1 MMSTN
6 PPLATS
12 LVTSHQTRH
21 SQESAHTITFTRR
34 LSAEGYDQL
43 DTVGAVSD
51 RFEAEARKA
60 KQDLAK
66 LKGFMCDLMSEVDA
80 EHAAKIAA
88 MLETLDNS

>member
-1 MMSTN
+1 MLEAMYQEGSMS
-6 PPLATS
+6 
-12 LVTSHQTRH
+12 
-21 SQESAHTITFTRR
+21 R
-34 LSAEGYDQL
+34 LSNEDVADQL

-88 MLETLDNS
+88 ILETLDNS